1 MSFEYVGSELEVF
14 SIARNWRAYWTTKIR
29 PHLGN
34 KVLEIGAGIGSAT
47 KQLSNKSNLWV
58 AVEPDRTMAETLQ
71 LEILPANTSVICG
84 TIDSVAGN
92 REYFESILY
101 LDVLEHIENDILEVQ
116 KASDLL
122 IVGGKLI
129 ILSPA
134 HNSLMSAFDRQI
146 GHYRRY
152 SKASLD
158 QIRPEGMILE
168 SAIYL
173 DSLGL
178 VASIANRFLL
188 QQDQPKKSQIKF
200 WDSVLIPIS
209 RIVDRVLLNKVGKTV
224 VVVWKKT

>member
-1 MSFEYVGSELEVF
+1 
-14 SIARNWRAYWTTKIR
+14 
-29 PHLGN
+29 
-34 KVLEIGAGIGSAT
+34 
-47 KQLSNKSNLWV
+47 
-58 AVEPDRTMAETLQ
+58 MAETLQ